1 MTDTASASEP
11 GARASASGIRRIL
24 VRTAQIALTI
34 AATVFIASRMGMTL
48 DELQTVSWSTWKP
61 DWLLLSAASLVLMLS
76 YGVSAA
82 LWGRLVHDMGG
93 PELPVFRSI
102 RLFMVANLGRYIPG
116 KVWQIASLAYLAR
129 GEGVPVGVATAA
141 AVVGQGIALL
151 AATLIGLGMLFGGPV
166 ELGQWGEFGLVV
178 VIILAM
184 LLAIPAS
191 FRRIVGAAFRVLGKE
206 APTRYLGRST
216 FGLRW
221 LAFYTANWALY
232 AAAFWLLFLA
242 FAEFEPFMRVGP
254 AFAAA
259 YVAGYFAIF
268 APAGVGVREGFLLV
282 FLAPVIGLEG
292 ATVLAIVQR
301 AWTTGVELIPAGI
314 FAVYEAKQAR
324 DSSITGT
331 PGV

>member
-1 MTDTASASEP
+1 MSEAASPPPESKV
-11 GARASASGIRRIL
+11 SGMPRVL
-24 VRTAQIALTI
+24 LRTAQVVLTLT
-34 AATVFIASRMGMTL
+34 ATVFIAGRMGVTL
-48 DELQTVSWSTWKP
+48 DELKAVSWGAWKP
-61 DWLLLSAASLVLMLS
+61 DWLLLTAASLILLLS
-76 YGVSAA
+76 YGISAA
-82 LWGRLVHDMGG
+82 LWGRLVRDLGG

-151 AATLIGLGMLFGGPV
+151 AATVIGLGTLFGGTV
-166 ELGQWGEFGLVV
+166 DWGQGGEFGLIAV
-178 VIILAM
+178 VILA
-184 LLAIPAS
+184 LLLVIPAS
-191 FRRIVGAAFRVLGKE
+191 FRRIVGGAFRLLKKE

-221 LAFYTANWALY
+221 LAFYTVNWALY

-242 FAEFEPFMRVGP
+242 FAGFEPFLRVGP

-282 FLAPVIGLEG
+282 FLTPVVGLEG
-292 ATVLAIVQR
+292 ATVIAIVQR
-301 AWTTGVELIPAGI
+301 AWTTGVELIPAGL
-314 FAVYEAKQAR
+314 FALLEARRAR
-324 DSSITGT
+324 DSSRAET
-331 PGV
+331 PSV